1 MVRRKLIAGLAA
13 LTAAG
18 SIAVPAASASAQP
31 APIVYTPPYAYCL
44 SLVRQIQFA
53 SATGNVLW
61 ASALSNVFIYSHC
74 GGAAI

>member
-1 MVRRKLIAGLAA
+1 MVRRKLIAALAA

-31 APIVYTPPYAYCL
+31 APIVFTPPAAYCL
-44 SLVRQIQFA
+44 ALAHQIQFA
-53 SATGNVLW
+53 LATGNVPW
-61 ASALSNVFIYSHC
+61 ATALSNLFVYSHC